1 MNTQLAP
8 LLWRV
13 DSDARDFMRTIR
25 ERRMLIDAILS
36 IEEVLNDPNH
46 GAYHSNLWSDVERVI
61 KQLKTDWGKQ

>member
-1 MNTQLAP
+1 MNARLAP

-13 DSDARDFMRTIR
+13 ESDARDYMRMIR

-46 GAYHSNLWSDVERVI
+46 GAYHSNLWSDVEHVL
-61 KQLKTDWGKQ
+61 KQLKTEWSKQ